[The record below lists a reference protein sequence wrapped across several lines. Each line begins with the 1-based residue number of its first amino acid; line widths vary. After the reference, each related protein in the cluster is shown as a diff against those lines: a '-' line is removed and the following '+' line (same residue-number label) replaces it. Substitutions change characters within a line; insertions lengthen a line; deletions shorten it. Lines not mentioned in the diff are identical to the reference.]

1 MTAEG
6 RPILAE
12 YARAGWALVPIP
24 LGKKGPVTA
33 RWNTR
38 EMCVTDPEVAEYID
52 GNVGLAHAYSGTCAI
67 DVDDLARTAAWLLER
82 GIHLDVLMEA
92 PGAVRIE
99 SRPGRAKLIYRVDKP
114 LPSFKLP
121 CGLELRCASTT
132 GLTVQDVLPP
142 SIHPDTGQPYEWR
155 FGPGGHWSQ
164 LPPLPG
170 ELANLWAGLIATT
183 APKKPR
189 ETRAAGA
196 EAPRLRALLE
206 ARDPD
211 VGYDEWI
218 AVGMALHHETGG
230 RDTGLMLWNEWSAK
244 GKKYRGLG
252 DLQQHWRSFRLD
264 HENPKTLASLR
275 TSTAA
280 DADEFDVVPEDAPHP
295 GARQAPPP
303 ALSAG
308 PAAAPGTPPLARE
321 VSASAREKALEAL
334 RSVRRSKLG
343 TIEARISNI
352 VAVLGVPEVA
362 GVELAL
368 DEFQDAIMV
377 APRGGDE
384 WRPLTD
390 SDYTQMR
397 VWLETTGNCDPVPHE
412 MVRQAVLL
420 VAEQQKMDTARIW
433 LEGLKWDGVE
443 RIATFCPR
451 YFGTLDEP
459 YERAVG
465 VYLWTALAGRIMQPG
480 CQADMVPVLI
490 GKQGCGKSSGVQAM
504 VPAVEHYV
512 ELRLDEPDDAIARK
526 TRGVLVAELAEMRG
540 LRAADVDRVK
550 AFITRRHEKWVPKYR
565 EFATNYPRRFIIVG
579 TTNDEEFL
587 PADTEHRRWLPLHT
601 QGIDVPKLLE
611 DRDQLWAEALVQWEM
626 QGIHWQ
632 QMDALAAPARAN
644 AASPDAWEE
653 RIAEYVFE
661 DPAASVKLLDVM
673 ENAIGLD
680 PRTINRSHELR
691 VGRILRSLGY
701 ERHNIRLPTGKF
713 AKVWRPVTLTN
724 APPRS
729 TSELP
734 TGGH

>member
-1 MTAEG
+1 MTVEG
-6 RPILAE
+6 RPVLSE
-12 YARAGWALVPIP
+12 YVRAGWALVPIP
-24 LGKKGPVTA
+24 AGKKGPVTA

-38 EMCVTDPEVAEYID
+38 EMCVQDPEVAEFID

-67 DVDDLARTAAWLLER
+67 DVDDLAKSTAWLSER
-82 GIHLDVLMEA
+82 HIELQELLDA

-99 SRPGRAKLIYRVDKP
+99 SRPGRAKLLYRLAKP
-114 LPSFKLP
+114 LPSLRLP
-121 CGLELRCASTT
+121 CGLELRCAASS

-142 SIHPDTGQPYEWR
+142 SIHPDTGKPYTWR

-164 LPPLPG
+164 LPPIPPQL
-170 ELANLWAGLIATT
+170 LSLWQSLVTST
-183 APKKPR
+183 APAKPR
-189 ETRAAGA
+189 VTKAAGVQ
-196 EAPRLRALLE
+196 APRLRALL
-206 ARDPD
+206 ADRDPD
-211 VGYDEWI
+211 AGYDEWI

-230 RDTGLMLWNEWSAK
+230 SNTGLMLWNEWSAA
-244 GKKYRGLG
+244 GKKYAGLG
-252 DLQQHWRSFRLD
+252 DLEQHWRSFRLD

-275 TSTAA
+275 KDTPA
-280 DADEFDVVPEDAPHP
+280 DASEFEDVPADAPSP
-295 GARQAPPP
+295 RAAQ
-303 ALSAG
+303 
-308 PAAAPGTPPLARE
+308 AAAPLPRVPPLAQPLQG
-321 VSASAREKALEAL
+321 SARERALESL
-334 RSVRRSKLG
+334 RSVKRSKMG

-377 APRGGDE
+377 SPRGGQE
-384 WRPLTD
+384 WRPLMD
-390 SDYTQMR
+390 SDYTQIR
-397 VWLETTGNCDPVPHE
+397 VWLETTGNCEPVPHE

-420 VAEQQKMDTARIW
+420 VAEQQKMDTAKAW

-443 RIATFCPR
+443 RIPTFCPR

-465 VYLWTALAGRIMQPG
+465 VYLWTALAGRIMSPG

-490 GKQGCGKSSGVQAM
+490 GKQGVGKSSGVQAM

-526 TRGVLVAELAEMRG
+526 TRGVLIAELAEMRG

-587 PADTEHRRWLPLHT
+587 PPDTEHRRWLPLHT
-601 QGIDVPKLLE
+601 GGIDVPKLHE
-611 DRDQLWAEALVQWEM
+611 DRDQLWAEALVLWEM
-626 QGIHWQ
+626 QGIGWRE
-632 QMDALAAPARAN
+632 MDALAAPARAN

-653 RIAEYVFE
+653 QVADYVFK
-661 DPAASVKLLDVM
+661 DPAAQVKLLDVM
-673 ENAIGLD
+673 VNAIGLD
-680 PRTINRSHELR
+680 ARTVTRAHELR
-691 VGRILRSLGY
+691 IGRILRSLGY

-713 AKVWRPVTLTN
+713 AKVWRP
-724 APPRS
+724 APVKS
-729 TSELP
+729 
-734 TGGH
+734 